1 MKILMIEDD
10 ETIVYGV
17 KTYLAR
23 YDMDVVAASRLG
35 DVGEEQIRSADL
47 LILDVN
53 LPDGSG
59 FDFLNWVRSFS
70 KLPILMLTVKG
81 DEDYVV
87 KGLSQGADEYVAK
100 PFSLPVLK
108 ARVDNL
114 FKRLGPEE
122 ELLEFRELILD
133 RQSKMAILRGDAVDL
148 NRQEFDLLAM
158 LLANRGRQL
167 LRSQL
172 IDEVWG
178 FGDEVNDNT
187 LTVAVKRLR
196 KKLGPYGHFIKT
208 VRGMGYFWEDGDE

>member
-17 KTYLAR
+17 KTYLSR

-35 DVGEEQIRSADL
+35 DVGEEQICSANL

-87 KGLSQGADEYVAK
+87 KGLSQGADEYVTK

-108 ARVDNL
+108 ARIDNL

-122 ELLEFRELILD
+122 ELPEFKELILD
-133 RQSKMAILRGDAVDL
+133 RQSKMAILRGDTLDL
-148 NRQEFDLLAM
+148 NKQEFDLLAM
-158 LLANRGRQL
+158 LLAHRGRKL

-208 VRGMGYFWEDGDE
+208 VRGMGYFWEDGDD

>member
-23 YDMDVVAASRLG
+23 YDMEVVAASRLG

-70 KLPILMLTVKG
+70 KLPILMLTVKD

-108 ARVDNL
+108 ARIDNL

-122 ELLEFRELILD
+122 ELLEFKELILD
-133 RQSKMAILRGDAVDL
+133 RQSKMAILRGDTVDL

-158 LLANRGRQL
+158 LLEHRGRQL
-167 LRSQL
+167 LRSQF

-208 VRGMGYFWEDGDE
+208 VRGMGYFWEDGDD

>member
-17 KTYLAR
+17 KTYLTR
-23 YDMDVVAASRLG
+23 YDMEVVAAGRLG

-100 PFSLPVLK
+100 PFSLSVLK
-108 ARVDNL
+108 ARIDNL

-122 ELLEFRELILD
+122 ELLEFKELILD
-133 RQSKMAILRGDAVDL
+133 RQSKMAILRGKALDL

-208 VRGMGYFWEDGDE
+208 VRGMGYFWEDGDD

>member
-23 YDMDVVAASRLG
+23 FDMDVVAASRLG
-35 DVGEEQIRSADL
+35 DVGEEEIRSADL

-70 KLPILMLTVKG
+70 NLPILMLTVKG

-108 ARVDNL
+108 ARIDNL
-114 FKRLGPEE
+114 IKRLGPEE
-122 ELLEFRELILD
+122 ELLKFKELVLD

-158 LLANRGRQL
+158 LLEHRGRQL

-178 FGDEVNDNT
+178 FGGEVNDNT

-208 VRGMGYFWEDGDE
+208 VRGMGYFWEDGDD

>member
-23 YDMDVVAASRLG
+23 YDMEVVAASRLG
-35 DVGEEQIRSADL
+35 DVGEEQICSADL

-81 DEDYVV
+81 GEDYVV
-87 KGLSQGADEYVAK
+87 KGLSEGADEYVAK

-108 ARVDNL
+108 ARIDNL

-122 ELLEFRELILD
+122 ELLEFKELILD
-133 RQSKMAILRGDAVDL
+133 RQSKMAILRGNAVDL

-208 VRGMGYFWEDGDE
+208 VRGMGYFWEDGDD

>member
-23 YDMDVVAASRLG
+23 YDMDVVAVSRLG

-108 ARVDNL
+108 ARIDNL

-122 ELLEFRELILD
+122 EPLEFKELILD

-158 LLANRGRQL
+158 LLEHRDRQL

-208 VRGMGYFWEDGDE
+208 VRGMGYFWEDGDD

>member
-35 DVGEEQIRSADL
+35 DVGEEQIRFADL

-87 KGLSQGADEYVAK
+87 KGLSQGADEYVTK

-108 ARVDNL
+108 ARIDNL
-114 FKRLGPEE
+114 FKHRGPEKE
-122 ELLEFRELILD
+122 PMEFKELILD
-133 RQSKMAILRGDAVDL
+133 GQSKTAILRGDALDL

-158 LLANRGRQL
+158 LLEHRGRQL

-196 KKLGPYGHFIKT
+196 KKLGPYGENIKT
-208 VRGMGYFWEDGDE
+208 VRGMGYFWEDRDD

>member
-23 YDMDVVAASRLG
+23 YDMEVVVASRLG
-35 DVGEEQIRSADL
+35 DVGEEQICSADL

-87 KGLSQGADEYVAK
+87 KGLSEGADEYVAK

-108 ARVDNL
+108 VRIDNL
-114 FKRLGPEE
+114 FKRRGPEE
-122 ELLEFRELILD
+122 ELLEFKELILD

-158 LLANRGRQL
+158 LLEHRGRQL

-196 KKLGPYGHFIKT
+196 KKLGPYGRFIKT
-208 VRGMGYFWEDGDE
+208 VRGMGYFWEDGDD

>member
-108 ARVDNL
+108 ARIDNL
-114 FKRLGPEE
+114 FKRRGPEE
-122 ELLEFRELILD
+122 ALPEFKELILD
-133 RQSKMAILRGDAVDL
+133 RQSKTAILRGDAVDL

-158 LLANRGRQL
+158 LLAHRGRKL

-178 FGDEVNDNT
+178 FGGEVNDNT

-208 VRGMGYFWEDGDE
+208 VRGMGYFWEDGDD

>member
-35 DVGEEQIRSADL
+35 DVGEEQIRFADL

-87 KGLSQGADEYVAK
+87 KGLSEGADEYVAK

-108 ARVDNL
+108 ARIDNL

-122 ELLEFRELILD
+122 ELLEFKELILD
-133 RQSKMAILRGDAVDL
+133 RQSKTTILRGETLDL
-148 NRQEFDLLAM
+148 NKQEFDLLAM
-158 LLANRGRQL
+158 LLAHRGRQL

-208 VRGMGYFWEDGDE
+208 VRGMGYFWEGGDD

>member
-59 FDFLNWVRSFS
+59 SDFLNWVRSFS

-108 ARVDNL
+108 ARIDNL
-114 FKRLGPEE
+114 FKRRVPGE
-122 ELLEFRELILD
+122 ELPEFKELILD
-133 RQSKMAILRGDAVDL
+133 RQSKTAILRGDAVDL

-158 LLANRGRQL
+158 LLEHRGRKL

-187 LTVAVKRLR
+187 LTVALKRLR

-208 VRGMGYFWEDGDE
+208 VRGMGYFWEDGDD

>member
-23 YDMDVVAASRLG
+23 YDMVVVAASRLG
-35 DVGEEQIRSADL
+35 NVGEEEIRSADL

-108 ARVDNL
+108 ARIDNL
-114 FKRLGPEE
+114 FKRRVPEE
-122 ELLEFRELILD
+122 EQLKFKELVLD
-133 RQSKMAILRGDAVDL
+133 RQSKMAILRGDTVDL

-158 LLANRGRQL
+158 LLAHRGRQL

-208 VRGMGYFWEDGDE
+208 VRGMGYFWEDGDD

>member
-108 ARVDNL
+108 ARIDNL
-114 FKRLGPEE
+114 FKRRVPGE
-122 ELLEFRELILD
+122 ELPEFKELILD
-133 RQSKMAILRGDAVDL
+133 RQSKTAILRGDAVDL

-158 LLANRGRQL
+158 LLEHRGRKL

-208 VRGMGYFWEDGDE
+208 VRGMGYFWEDGDD

>member
-108 ARVDNL
+108 ARIDNL

-122 ELLEFRELILD
+122 ESMEFKELILD
-133 RQSKMAILRGDAVDL
+133 RQSKMAILRGKAVDL

-208 VRGMGYFWEDGDE
+208 VRGMGYFWEDGDD

>member
-108 ARVDNL
+108 ARIDNL
-114 FKRLGPEE
+114 FKRRGPEE
-122 ELLEFRELILD
+122 ALLEFKELILD
-133 RQSKMAILRGDAVDL
+133 RQSKTAILRGDAVDL

-158 LLANRGRQL
+158 LLEHRGRKL

-208 VRGMGYFWEDGDE
+208 VRGMGYFWEDGDD

>member
-17 KTYLAR
+17 KTYLTR
-23 YDMDVVAASRLG
+23 YDMDVVAASRLS

-108 ARVDNL
+108 ARIDNL

-122 ELLEFRELILD
+122 ESMEFKELVLD
-133 RQSKMAILRGDAVDL
+133 RQSKTAILRGDAVDL

-158 LLANRGRQL
+158 LLAHRGRQL

-208 VRGMGYFWEDGDE
+208 VRGMGYFWEDGDD

>member
-23 YDMDVVAASRLG
+23 YDMEVVAASRLG
-35 DVGEEQIRSADL
+35 DVDEEQIRSADL

-108 ARVDNL
+108 ARIDNL

-122 ELLEFRELILD
+122 ELSEFKELVLD
-133 RQSKMAILRGDAVDL
+133 RQSKTAILRGDTLDL
-148 NRQEFDLLAM
+148 NKQEFDLLAM
-158 LLANRGRQL
+158 LLEHRGRQL

-208 VRGMGYFWEDGDE
+208 VRGMGYFWEDGDD

>member
-23 YDMDVVAASRLG
+23 YDMEVVAASRLG
-35 DVGEEQIRSADL
+35 DVGEEQICSADL

-108 ARVDNL
+108 ARIDNL

-122 ELLEFRELILD
+122 ELPEFKELILD
-133 RQSKMAILRGDAVDL
+133 RQSKTAVLRGDAVDL

-158 LLANRGRQL
+158 LLAHRGRKL

-178 FGDEVNDNT
+178 FSDEVNDNT

-208 VRGMGYFWEDGDE
+208 VRGMGYFWEDGDD

>member
-23 YDMDVVAASRLG
+23 YDMEVVAASRLG

-108 ARVDNL
+108 ARIDNL
-114 FKRLGPEE
+114 FKRRGPEE
-122 ELLEFRELILD
+122 ELLEFKELILD
-133 RQSKMAILRGDAVDL
+133 RQSKMAILRGDTVDL

-158 LLANRGRQL
+158 LLAHRGRQL

-208 VRGMGYFWEDGDE
+208 VRGMGYFWEDGDD

>member
-23 YDMDVVAASRLG
+23 YDMDVVAASRLC

-108 ARVDNL
+108 ARIDNL

-122 ELLEFRELILD
+122 EPLEFKELILD

-158 LLANRGRQL
+158 LLEHRDRQL

-208 VRGMGYFWEDGDE
+208 VRGMGYFWEDGDD

>member
-23 YDMDVVAASRLG
+23 YDMDVVAASRLC

-81 DEDYVV
+81 TEDYVV

-108 ARVDNL
+108 ARIDNL

-122 ELLEFRELILD
+122 ELLEFKELILD
-133 RQSKMAILRGDAVDL
+133 RQSKTAILRGDAVDL

-158 LLANRGRQL
+158 LLEHRDRQL

-208 VRGMGYFWEDGDE
+208 VRGMGYFWEDGDD

>member
-23 YDMDVVAASRLG
+23 YDMDVVAASRLS

-87 KGLSQGADEYVAK
+87 KGLSEGADEYVAK

-108 ARVDNL
+108 ARIDNL
-114 FKRLGPEE
+114 FKRRGPEE
-122 ELLEFRELILD
+122 ELPEFKELILD

-158 LLANRGRQL
+158 LLAHRGRQL

-208 VRGMGYFWEDGDE
+208 VRGMGYLWEDGDD

>member
-23 YDMDVVAASRLG
+23 YDMEVVAASRLG
-35 DVGEEQIRSADL
+35 DVGEEQICSADL

-100 PFSLPVLK
+100 PFSLSVLK
-108 ARVDNL
+108 ARIDNL

-122 ELLEFRELILD
+122 ELLEFKELILD
-133 RQSKMAILRGDAVDL
+133 RQSKTAVLRGDAVDL

-158 LLANRGRQL
+158 LLAHRGRQL

-208 VRGMGYFWEDGDE
+208 VRGMGYFWEDGDD

>member
-23 YDMDVVAASRLG
+23 YGMDVVAASRLG
-35 DVGEEQIRSADL
+35 DVGEEQIRFADL

-59 FDFLNWVRSFS
+59 FDLLSWVRSFS
-70 KLPILMLTVKG
+70 NVPILMLTVKG
-81 DEDYVV
+81 GEDYVV

-108 ARVDNL
+108 ARIDNL
-114 FKRLGPEE
+114 FKRRGPEKE
-122 ELLEFRELILD
+122 PLEFKELILD
-133 RQSKMAILRGDAVDL
+133 RQSKTAILRGEAVDL

-158 LLANRGRQL
+158 LLEHRGRQL

-196 KKLGPYGHFIKT
+196 KKLGPYGENIKT
-208 VRGMGYFWEDGDE
+208 VRGMGYLWEDGDE

>member
-35 DVGEEQIRSADL
+35 DVGEEQICSADL

-87 KGLSQGADEYVAK
+87 KGLSEGADEYVAK

-108 ARVDNL
+108 ARIDNL
-114 FKRLGPEE
+114 FKRRVPEE
-122 ELLEFRELILD
+122 ELLEFKELILD
-133 RQSKMAILRGDAVDL
+133 RQSKMAILRGETLDL
-148 NRQEFDLLAM
+148 NKQEFDLLAM
-158 LLANRGRQL
+158 LLAHRGRQL
-167 LRSQL
+167 LRGQL

-178 FGDEVNDNT
+178 FGGEINDNT

-196 KKLGPYGHFIKT
+196 KKLGPYGHFMKT
-208 VRGMGYFWEDGDE
+208 VRGMGYYWEDGDD

>member
-17 KTYLAR
+17 KTYLTR
-23 YDMDVVAASRLG
+23 YDMEVVAAGRLG

-100 PFSLPVLK
+100 PFSLSVLK
-108 ARVDNL
+108 ARIDNL

-122 ELLEFRELILD
+122 ELLEFKELILD
-133 RQSKMAILRGDAVDL
+133 RQSKMAILRGKALDL

-158 LLANRGRQL
+158 LLEHRGRQL

-208 VRGMGYFWEDGDE
+208 VRGMGYFWEDGDD

>member
-23 YDMDVVAASRLG
+23 YDMEVVAAGRLG

-108 ARVDNL
+108 ARIDNL

-122 ELLEFRELILD
+122 ELPEFKELILD
-133 RQSKMAILRGDAVDL
+133 RQSKMAILRGKAVDL

-208 VRGMGYFWEDGDE
+208 VRGMGYFWEDGDD

>member
-35 DVGEEQIRSADL
+35 DVGEEQIRFADL

-87 KGLSQGADEYVAK
+87 KGLSEGADEYVAK

-108 ARVDNL
+108 ARIDNL

-122 ELLEFRELILD
+122 ELLEFKELILD
-133 RQSKMAILRGDAVDL
+133 RQSKTTILRGETLDL
-148 NRQEFDLLAM
+148 NKQEFDLLAM
-158 LLANRGRQL
+158 LLAHRGRQL

-208 VRGMGYFWEDGDE
+208 VRGMGYFWEDGDD

>member
-81 DEDYVV
+81 DEGYVV

-108 ARVDNL
+108 ARIDNL

-122 ELLEFRELILD
+122 EPLEFKELILD
-133 RQSKMAILRGDAVDL
+133 RQSKTAILRDDAVDL

-158 LLANRGRQL
+158 LLEHRGRQL

-208 VRGMGYFWEDGDE
+208 VRGMGYFWEDGDD

>member
-17 KTYLAR
+17 KTYLTR
-23 YDMDVVAASRLG
+23 YDMDVVAASRLS

-108 ARVDNL
+108 ARIDNL

-122 ELLEFRELILD
+122 ESMEFKELILD
-133 RQSKMAILRGDAVDL
+133 RQSKTAILRGDAVDL

-158 LLANRGRQL
+158 LLAHRGRQL

-208 VRGMGYFWEDGDE
+208 VRGMGYFWEDGDD

>member
-108 ARVDNL
+108 ARIDNL

-122 ELLEFRELILD
+122 ESMEFKELILD
-133 RQSKMAILRGDAVDL
+133 RQSKTAILRGDAVDL

-158 LLANRGRQL
+158 LLAHRGRQL

-208 VRGMGYFWEDGDE
+208 VRGMGYFWEDGDD

>member
-17 KTYLAR
+17 KTYLTR
-23 YDMDVVAASRLG
+23 YDMDVVAVSRLG
-35 DVGEEQIRSADL
+35 DVDEEQIRSADL

-87 KGLSQGADEYVAK
+87 KGFSKGADEYVAK

-108 ARVDNL
+108 ARIDNL

-122 ELLEFRELILD
+122 ELLEFKELILD
-133 RQSKMAILRGDAVDL
+133 RQSKTAILRDDAVDL

-158 LLANRGRQL
+158 LLECRGRQL

-178 FGDEVNDNT
+178 FGGEVNDNT

-208 VRGMGYFWEDGDE
+208 VRGMGYFWEDGDD

>member
-23 YDMDVVAASRLG
+23 YDMEVVVASRLG
-35 DVGEEQIRSADL
+35 DVGEEQICSADL

-87 KGLSQGADEYVAK
+87 KGLSEGADEYVAK

-108 ARVDNL
+108 VRIDNL
-114 FKRLGPEE
+114 FKRRGPEE
-122 ELLEFRELILD
+122 ELLEFKELILD

-158 LLANRGRQL
+158 LLEHQGRQL

-196 KKLGPYGHFIKT
+196 KKLGPYGRFIKT
-208 VRGMGYFWEDGDE
+208 VRGMGYFWEDGDD

>member
-35 DVGEEQIRSADL
+35 DVGEEQIRFADL

-108 ARVDNL
+108 ARIDNL

-122 ELLEFRELILD
+122 ELLEFKELILD
-133 RQSKMAILRGDAVDL
+133 RQSKTTILRGETLDL
-148 NRQEFDLLAM
+148 NKQEFDLLAM
-158 LLANRGRQL
+158 LLAHRGRQL

-208 VRGMGYFWEDGDE
+208 VRGMGYFWEDGDD

>member
-10 ETIVYGV
+10 ETIVYGM

-23 YDMDVVAASRLG
+23 YDMDVVAASRLC

-108 ARVDNL
+108 ARIDNL

-122 ELLEFRELILD
+122 EPLEFKELILD

-158 LLANRGRQL
+158 LLEHRDRQL

-196 KKLGPYGHFIKT
+196 KKLGPYGENIKT
-208 VRGMGYFWEDGDE
+208 VRGMGYMWEDGHD

>member
-47 LILDVN
+47 VILDVN

-81 DEDYVV
+81 GEDYVV
-87 KGLSQGADEYVAK
+87 KGLSEGADEYVAK
-100 PFSLPVLK
+100 PFSLSVLK
-108 ARVDNL
+108 ARIDNL

-122 ELLEFRELILD
+122 ELLEFKELILD
-133 RQSKMAILRGDAVDL
+133 RQSKMAILRGNAVDL

-208 VRGMGYFWEDGDE
+208 VRGMGYFWEDGDD

>member
-17 KTYLAR
+17 KTYLTR
-23 YDMDVVAASRLG
+23 YDMDVVEASRLG

-108 ARVDNL
+108 ARIDNL
-114 FKRLGPEE
+114 FKRLGPKG
-122 ELLEFRELILD
+122 ELLEFKELILD
-133 RQSKMAILRGDAVDL
+133 RQSKMAILRGDAMDL

-158 LLANRGRQL
+158 LLAHRGRQL

-178 FGDEVNDNT
+178 FGGEVNDNT

-196 KKLGPYGHFIKT
+196 KKLGPYGYFIKT
-208 VRGMGYFWEDGDE
+208 VRGMGYFWEDGDD

>member
-35 DVGEEQIRSADL
+35 DVGEEQICSADL

-108 ARVDNL
+108 ARIDNL

-122 ELLEFRELILD
+122 ELLEFKELILD

-208 VRGMGYFWEDGDE
+208 VRGMGYFWEDGDD

>member
-23 YDMDVVAASRLG
+23 YDMEVVAAGRLG

-108 ARVDNL
+108 ARIDNL

-122 ELLEFRELILD
+122 ESMEFKELILD

-208 VRGMGYFWEDGDE
+208 VRGMGYFWEDGDD

>member
-108 ARVDNL
+108 ARIDNL
-114 FKRLGPEE
+114 FKRLGSGE
-122 ELLEFRELILD
+122 ELLEFKELILD
-133 RQSKMAILRGDAVDL
+133 RQSKTAILRGDAVDL

-158 LLANRGRQL
+158 LLAHRGRQL

-208 VRGMGYFWEDGDE
+208 VRGMGYFWEDGDD